1 MSFYPGYHG
10 LATMAKLQTDL
21 LDNPVA
27 DDVSSK
33 NEDEWIDLDAGVV
46 EECAGRISKSAVIEV
61 CLSHLI
67 ECLC

>member
-1 MSFYPGYHG
+1 
-10 LATMAKLQTDL
+10 MAELQTDL

-27 DDVSSK
+27 DDVGSE

-46 EECAGRISKSAVIEV
+46 EERAGRISKSAVIEV
-61 CLSHLI
+61 CLSHLV